1 MALEIALAALFG
13 GAGGLLRAVVGL
25 FKSIKDK
32 KKFDLKHF
40 LLTLVFGVLIG
51 MVTGM
56 LLNFFDWRLPFVAGY
71 AGTDVLEGITK
82 IFKSGRA
89 YGLITKK

>member
-25 FKSIKDK
+25 FKAIKEK
-32 KKFDLKHF
+32 KKFNLGHF
-40 LLTLVFGVLIG
+40 LITAIFGILIG

-56 LLNFFDWRLPFVAGY
+56 LLNFFDWRLPFIAGY
-71 AGTDVLEGITK
+71 AGTDVLEGIVK
-82 IFKSGRA
+82 IFKSGKA